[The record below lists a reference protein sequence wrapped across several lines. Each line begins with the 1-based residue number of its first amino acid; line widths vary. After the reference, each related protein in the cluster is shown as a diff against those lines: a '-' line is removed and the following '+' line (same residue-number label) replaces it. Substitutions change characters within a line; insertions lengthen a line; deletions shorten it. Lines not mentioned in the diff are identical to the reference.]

1 MGDES
6 APIRLQDKT
15 MPGIVEHWCMHPGCK
30 AWGSF
35 GFAGRYGVEWYCG
48 KHRADAFMRDDQ
60 GYSLAEKP

>member
-1 MGDES
+1 
-6 APIRLQDKT
+6 

-48 KHRADAFMRDDQ
+48 KHRADAFKRDDQ

>member
-6 APIRLQDKT
+6 TPIVLPKT
-15 MPGIVEHWCMHPGCK
+15 GPGITEHWCMHPGCK

-48 KHRADAFMRDDQ
+48 EHRGDASKRDDQ
-60 GYSLAEKP
+60 R